1 MCALF
6 AHECNSFQNAYFV
19 QLLHFKEIKF
29 RTIFRKEGGNLPL
42 VFSHLSPYNRPYA
55 ESIYR
60 IFAVKTA
67 SRKPFA
73 NRWHNSHSSQL
84 TAHSSQLGVA
94 NALINGQL
102 FFTHLLIFPHTL
114 LHAAKA
120 AFCFFIKA
128 TAGGIRSC
136 LFCAAA
142 LRQRSCNYL
151 DQQSFVSNRKHCT
164 VTCRCTRQEEYRIL
178 PRMADMNIRY
188 IFIQKEE

>member
-1 MCALF
+1 MLNRFTAYSQYQPPPVSLLQIGSIDARSVQKTPAGTVNNVRPCTLF
-6 AHECNSFQNAYFV
+6 TYTFAMQTCYCTEPPPSMAVLIRRGLF
-19 QLLHFKEIKF
+19 E
-29 RTIFRKEGGNLPL
+29 T
-42 VFSHLSPYNRPYA
+42 SP
-55 ESIYR
+55 
-60 IFAVKTA
+60 
-67 SRKPFA
+67 
-73 NRWHNSHSSQL
+73 
-84 TAHSSQLGVA
+84 
-94 NALINGQL
+94 
-102 FFTHLLIFPHTL
+102 
-114 LHAAKA
+114 

-164 VTCRCTRQEEYRIL
+164 VTCRCTRQEEYRIP

>member
-1 MCALF
+1 MFSYRTELPQHKKTF
-6 AHECNSFQNAYFV
+6 SKTQKPAYLQKGLDTRV
-19 QLLHFKEIKF
+19 V
-29 RTIFRKEGGNLPL
+29 GGIIL
-42 VFSHLSPYNRPYA
+42 
-55 ESIYR
+55 
-60 IFAVKTA
+60 TA
-67 SRKPFA
+67 
-73 NRWHNSHSSQL
+73 HSSQL

-151 DQQSFVSNRKHCT
+151 DQQSFASNRKHCT